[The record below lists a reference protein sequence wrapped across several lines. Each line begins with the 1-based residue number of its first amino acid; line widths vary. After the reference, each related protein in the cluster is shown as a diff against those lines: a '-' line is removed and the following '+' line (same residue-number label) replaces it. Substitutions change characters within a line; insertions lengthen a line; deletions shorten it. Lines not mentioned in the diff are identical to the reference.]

1 MDKEVDDIKN
11 KDNRIELRMVELKES
26 IDKLN
31 NNLHSAKRVI
41 ARGLLNG
48 FATAVGASLVFAS
61 FIFALAKVVD
71 SVKDIPILDDII
83 QELQIEQLVNQLANN
98 VDKATETTPTPTP
111 TVTLTP
117 TVEPTITN

>member
-1 MDKEVDDIKN
+1 MDKDVDDIKN
-11 KDNRIELRMVELKES
+11 KDNRIELRLVELKES
-26 IDKLN
+26 MDKLN
-31 NNLHSAKRVI
+31 VTVGSTKKI
-41 ARGLLNG
+41 ITRGLING

-61 FIFALAKVVD
+61 FIIVLAKVVD

-111 TVTLTP
+111 TVTPAP
-117 TVEPTITN
+117 TVEPTSTI